1 MKIYVL
7 VRNDEAGYDEYD
19 SKVFVAK
26 NEKRAREIAN
36 RHVGDEGE
44 MWTDTRLV
52 ACEIVDISVER
63 EVVGSFNAG

>member
-7 VRNDEAGYDEYD
+7 LRKDEVGWDEYD
-19 SKVFVAK
+19 SKVIVAK

-36 RHVGDEGE
+36 QHVGDEGE
-44 MWTDTRLV
+44 MWTDPNLV
-52 ACEIVDISVER
+52 MCEVVDTTTER